1 MNTTAHSA
9 MNASVTSGVGGDTH
23 RQSLSFRVAD
33 QLYGVPILSVQEIR
47 GWEKPTEL
55 PQSSDHV
62 RGVINLRGVVVPVL
76 DVRARFGLD
85 LREPDAATVLIVVQ
99 LSEPRSMT
107 VGLVV
112 DGVSDVVELDE
123 AAVRPPPEV
132 CGRQALDFVRGVAPM
147 DRQMLLLLDVAKFVG
162 DVDVPH

>member
-1 MNTTAHSA
+1 MTMMAHSA
-9 MNASVTSGVGGDTH
+9 MNAAVASGVGGDTR

-33 QLYGVPILSVQEIR
+33 QLYAVPILSVQEIR
-47 GWEKPTEL
+47 GWERPTEL
-55 PQSSDHV
+55 PQCAPHV

-99 LSEPRSMT
+99 LIEPRGMT
-107 VGLVV
+107 VDLVV

-123 AAVRPPPEV
+123 AMVRPPPDV
-132 CGRQALDFVRGVAPM
+132 CGRQALDFVHGVAPM
-147 DRQMLLLLDVAKFVG
+147 DGEMLLLLDVAKFVG
-162 DVDVPH
+162 DVGLPH